1 MDGLD
6 RAVAVLRGRV
16 ETAEKELRDLKAQL
30 AQVEE
35 LAQEARRKETSN
47 GLWKWPL
54 EADEYERYGR
64 QMILPGFGVQGELV

>member
-6 RAVAVLRGRV
+6 RAVAVLKRRV
-16 ETAEKELRDLKAQL
+16 ETAEKELKDLKAQL
-30 AQVEE
+30 AQAEQ
-35 LAQEARRKETSN
+35 LAGDAARKDSGN
-47 GLWKWPL
+47 GTWKWPL